1 MEHGGVD
8 ECGSGPFDWK
18 YWRRFEAINQE
29 RRRKGEVLMAEERE
43 MQKYPLVGAHE
54 DGRKAEG
61 ALSMSLASWR
71 RIENA
76 RRAGEDKRRLMED
89 FFTAKD
95 PPSEPERKRLRKPR
109 SGGKRSRLRAKA
121 QAEAATEALEAAQ
134 GEAVEAAAAASY
146 ALEAAQGEAAAEESL
161 RLTTSKELKKV
172 QTKLNKVRKVAS
184 SHASWVNRPSTQ
196 LSRYVPEPRV
206 MIVLRG
212 ALSHDLCD
220 SVNGE
225 LLAKK
230 GWINQGGDNINAGGY
245 SSTRFQVNV
254 PKPKPTD
261 NLSAILRKFS
271 AVLHFTCAK
280 GHTHLRSPCAMKGGS
295 VQRWHLDNGHG
306 RSLSLLAALT
316 DRVFE
321 YAAVGCGITKLAL
334 QKGDCLLFTS
344 WVWHRGVDNPADS
357 VAFFAYFDDEKFE
370 VPPPTS
376 SDYSAAQDD
385 NRAGFKRMLDDD
397 QWDELNEMYAED
409 PQSVTYVEFD
419 AAADDGALD
428 RLPTILG
435 RAFKYEEDY
444 TTCEL

>member
-1 MEHGGVD
+1 MENGGD
-8 ECGSGPFDWK
+8 EKTVVYHDWK
-18 YWRRFEAINQE
+18 HYRELDWLNHQRKAQNLE
-29 RRRKGEVLMAEERE
+29 RLTLAELEE
-43 MQKYPLVGAHE
+43 LEKYPLVGAHE

-61 ALSMSLASWR
+61 ALTMSLTSWR
-71 RIENA
+71 RIENS
-76 RRAGEDKRRLMED
+76 RRAGEAMRARAHRFCE
-89 FFTAKD
+89 D
-95 PPSEPERKRLRKPR
+95 PPSEPERKRRRKPR
-109 SGGKRSRLRAKA
+109 SGGARSRLTAKA
-121 QAEAATEALEAAQ
+121 KAEAATEALEAAQ

-161 RLTTSKELKKV
+161 RLTASKELKKV

-206 MIVLRG
+206 MVVLRG

-261 NLSAILRKFS
+261 KLSAILRKFS

-321 YAAVGCGITKLAL
+321 YAAVGGGITKLAL

-397 QWDELNEMYAED
+397 QWDELNEMYADD

-428 RLPTILG
+428 KLPTILG

-444 TTCEL
+444 TSCEL

>member
-1 MEHGGVD
+1 MENGGD
-8 ECGSGPFDWK
+8 EKTVVYHDWK
-18 YWRRFEAINQE
+18 YWHRFEEINHQRKAQNLE
-29 RRRKGEVLMAEERE
+29 RLTLAELEE
-43 MQKYPLVGAHE
+43 LEKYPLVGAHE

-61 ALSMSLASWR
+61 ALTMSLTSWR
-71 RIENA
+71 RIENS
-76 RRAGEDKRRLMED
+76 RRAGEAMRARARRFCED
-89 FFTAKD
+89 T
-95 PPSEPERKRLRKPR
+95 PSEPERKRRRKPR
-109 SGGKRSRLRAKA
+109 SGGVRTRLTAKA
-121 QAEAATEALEAAQ
+121 KAEAATEALEAAQ

-172 QTKLNKVRKVAS
+172 QTKLNNVRKVAS